1 MYNNIKLEQVK
12 VPIKG
17 DCFVTFS
24 CAKDAFEFH
33 AGSFKTSGDN
43 DIEMKNS
50 ALYCAAIL
58 GGGQREVIPCWN
70 IIL

>member
-24 CAKDAFEFH
+24 CAKDALEFQ
-33 AGSFKTSGDN
+33 AGAFKASVEN
-43 DIEMKNS
+43 DIEMNRN
-50 ALYCAAIL
+50 ALYCAAIF

-70 IIL
+70 IL